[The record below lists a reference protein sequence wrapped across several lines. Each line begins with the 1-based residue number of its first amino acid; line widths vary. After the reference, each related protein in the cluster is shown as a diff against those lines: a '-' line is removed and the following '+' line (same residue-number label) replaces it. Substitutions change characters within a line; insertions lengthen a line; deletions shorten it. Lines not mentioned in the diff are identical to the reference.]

1 MGTRAGLSWWAKASG
16 AGRGSWRGW
25 WVHQWGLG
33 LCMLAEPQ
41 RGLRGLHCLGEAPA
55 GQNAGRSSEVLFAEK
70 QGSLRPGD
78 RDRQLWK
85 DAQRCA
91 RHPGHQVKATRVL
104 VRI

>member
-1 MGTRAGLSWWAKASG
+1 M
-16 AGRGSWRGW
+16 
-25 WVHQWGLG
+25 
-33 LCMLAEPQ
+33 
-41 RGLRGLHCLGEAPA
+41 
-55 GQNAGRSSEVLFAEK
+55 FAEK